1 MKATKT
7 RLWYAV
13 VGPIIRVQMHEFV
26 LLATHNSRTNAL
38 SDCTIVPLPLR
49 LDGDA
54 VVAPIRVE
62 LDPAHF
68 IGRSERN
75 HEAHCVLL
83 QHAEKILAR

>member
-1 MKATKT
+1 MNATIA
-7 RLWYAV
+7 RLRYAV
-13 VGPIIRVQMHEFV
+13 VGPIIRVQMHELV
-26 LLATHNSRTNAL
+26 LFAAHNSRTNAL
-38 SDCTIVPLPLR
+38 SDCAIVPLPLR

-62 LDPAHF
+62 LDPTHF

-83 QHAEKILAR
+83 QHVEKILAR